1 MKRRLGVMVLIL
13 LILMGVLS
21 SCRQPED
28 DLEPIVLSEVIHSIF
43 YAPQYIALNKGF
55 FTEEGLRVT
64 LETAQGADKGAAAI
78 LSGSAHVAL
87 FGSEQAVYATKQ
99 GASNPIIA
107 FAACT
112 QRDGSF
118 LVGRQTDPDFSW
130 ADTAGKVIIGGRK
143 GGIPQLVL
151 EWILKANNV
160 EPFEDVEIIQS
171 IALNATAQA
180 FREGTGDYVQLWE
193 PSPSILEKDGSGAI
207 VAALGEGSGLL
218 PYTTFHATKSFIEQ
232 RPDVL
237 QKFTNA
243 IYKAQLWMQEHSPAE
258 IAEALAPSFADTSL
272 EILTTVVQRYQEL
285 DAWASNPILPQEWF
299 DQLQRI
305 MIEGGELDTPVDYHL
320 IVNTEFAEEAVRT
333 IQR

>member
-1 MKRRLGVMVLIL
+1 MLIL